1 VEHFNIFAEE
11 KNIWYPRTHLRWLL
25 EGDENVAYFH
35 MLANERERRNTMHF
49 VDDNGVLIER

>member
-1 VEHFNIFAEE
+1 MELDSSRFYF
-11 KNIWYPRTHLRWLL
+11 WYQRAHVRWLL